1 MYMNRPAL
9 VSMIEALV
17 NFYSPGIPFVLIS
30 ACDCIIH
37 SKWFV
42 LCGIYAFRWE
52 NENGHELYWKL
63 HKCTLCI
70 SAHAHLHIDA
80 AVQIDIW
87 PHRTIKNYHT
97 SSILFRNCIIFG
109 FTKTYGHNESG
120 CGWMCTLTK
129 EWMKGRKR
137 KNKCSNDITAIII
150 EYNLFGV
157 LFSFFY
163 CALCPL
169 STTSMLLLCSDS
181 AFPRFD
187 NPIEIERSEND
198 ARLTYT
204 YYTISNWCKCR
215 QIDSNPFWNRIR
227 FASIQLVQPKVY

>member
-1 MYMNRPAL
+1 MKYSWANLSIQFYVYESSFLYGFAL

-30 ACDCIIH
+30 AGDCIIH

-97 SSILFRNCIIFG
+97 SSILFWNCITFLDSQ
-109 FTKTYGHNESG
+109 KH
-120 CGWMCTLTK
+120 M
-129 EWMKGRKR
+129 
-137 KNKCSNDITAIII
+137 DITRVGAGECAHWQKSEWKEEREKTNAQMILQLLSLNTIFLVFFFPSF
-150 EYNLFGV
+150 NVRFALFLPLQCYCCARIV
-157 LFSFFY
+157 LF
-163 CALCPL
+163 P
-169 STTSMLLLCSDS
+169 D
-181 AFPRFD
+181 
-187 NPIEIERSEND
+187 
-198 ARLTYT
+198 LT
-204 YYTISNWCKCR
+204 
-215 QIDSNPFWNRIR
+215 
-227 FASIQLVQPKVY
+227 IQ